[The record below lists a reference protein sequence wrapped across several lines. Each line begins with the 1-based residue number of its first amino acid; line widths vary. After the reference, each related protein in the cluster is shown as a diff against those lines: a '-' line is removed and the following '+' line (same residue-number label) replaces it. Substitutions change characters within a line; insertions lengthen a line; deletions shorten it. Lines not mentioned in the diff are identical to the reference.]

1 MVVLIWRFLCLRRVC
16 REYPERL
23 MNFLTS
29 VRRLILSDKRLTLV
43 AVILSM
49 FFIYRLESYRRI
61 FVLYLSLNPYIMW
74 LVIVFLCI
82 FLASAYRE
90 KNKERRLVL
99 SIIWA
104 IAILLT
110 IGFQIGRDRA
120 KADITTEESVISKT
134 K

>member
-1 MVVLIWRFLCLRRVC
+1 
-16 REYPERL
+16 
-23 MNFLTS
+23 
-29 VRRLILSDKRLTLV
+29 
-43 AVILSM
+43 
-49 FFIYRLESYRRI
+49 
-61 FVLYLSLNPYIMW
+61 MW

-90 KNKERRLVL
+90 NNKERRLVL

-120 KADITTEESVISKT
+120 KADITTEESVVSKT

>member
-1 MVVLIWRFLCLRRVC
+1 
-16 REYPERL
+16 
-23 MNFLTS
+23 
-29 VRRLILSDKRLTLV
+29 
-43 AVILSM
+43 
-49 FFIYRLESYRRI
+49 
-61 FVLYLSLNPYIMW
+61 MW

-110 IGFQIGRDRA
+110 IGFQIGRDRT
-120 KADITTEESVISKT
+120 KADIATEESVVSKT

>member
-1 MVVLIWRFLCLRRVC
+1 
-16 REYPERL
+16 
-23 MNFLTS
+23 
-29 VRRLILSDKRLTLV
+29 
-43 AVILSM
+43 
-49 FFIYRLESYRRI
+49 
-61 FVLYLSLNPYIMW
+61 MW

-82 FLASAYRE
+82 FLVSAYRE

-120 KADITTEESVISKT
+120 KADIATEESVVSKT

>member
-1 MVVLIWRFLCLRRVC
+1 
-16 REYPERL
+16 
-23 MNFLTS
+23 
-29 VRRLILSDKRLTLV
+29 
-43 AVILSM
+43 
-49 FFIYRLESYRRI
+49 
-61 FVLYLSLNPYIMW
+61 MW

-82 FLASAYRE
+82 FLVSAYRE

-120 KADITTEESVISKT
+120 KADMATKESVISKT

>member
-1 MVVLIWRFLCLRRVC
+1 
-16 REYPERL
+16 
-23 MNFLTS
+23 
-29 VRRLILSDKRLTLV
+29 
-43 AVILSM
+43 
-49 FFIYRLESYRRI
+49 
-61 FVLYLSLNPYIMW
+61 MW
-74 LVIVFLCI
+74 LVIVFLCK

-120 KADITTEESVISKT
+120 KADIATKESVVSKT

>member
-1 MVVLIWRFLCLRRVC
+1 
-16 REYPERL
+16 
-23 MNFLTS
+23 
-29 VRRLILSDKRLTLV
+29 
-43 AVILSM
+43 
-49 FFIYRLESYRRI
+49 
-61 FVLYLSLNPYIMW
+61 MW

-82 FLASAYRE
+82 FLVSAYRE

>member
-1 MVVLIWRFLCLRRVC
+1 
-16 REYPERL
+16 
-23 MNFLTS
+23 
-29 VRRLILSDKRLTLV
+29 
-43 AVILSM
+43 
-49 FFIYRLESYRRI
+49 
-61 FVLYLSLNPYIMW
+61 MW

-82 FLASAYRE
+82 FLVSAYRE
-90 KNKERRLVL
+90 KNKERRFVL

-120 KADITTEESVISKT
+120 KADITTGESVVSKT

>member
-1 MVVLIWRFLCLRRVC
+1 
-16 REYPERL
+16 
-23 MNFLTS
+23 
-29 VRRLILSDKRLTLV
+29 
-43 AVILSM
+43 
-49 FFIYRLESYRRI
+49 
-61 FVLYLSLNPYIMW
+61 MW
-74 LVIVFLCI
+74 LAIVFLCI
-82 FLASAYRE
+82 FLVSAYRE

-120 KADITTEESVISKT
+120 KADIATEESMISKT

>member
-1 MVVLIWRFLCLRRVC
+1 
-16 REYPERL
+16 
-23 MNFLTS
+23 
-29 VRRLILSDKRLTLV
+29 
-43 AVILSM
+43 
-49 FFIYRLESYRRI
+49 
-61 FVLYLSLNPYIMW
+61 MW

-82 FLASAYRE
+82 FLVSAYRE

-120 KADITTEESVISKT
+120 KADIATKESVISKT

>member
-1 MVVLIWRFLCLRRVC
+1 
-16 REYPERL
+16 
-23 MNFLTS
+23 
-29 VRRLILSDKRLTLV
+29 
-43 AVILSM
+43 
-49 FFIYRLESYRRI
+49 
-61 FVLYLSLNPYIMW
+61 MW
-74 LVIVFLCI
+74 LAIVFLCI
-82 FLASAYRE
+82 FLVSAYRE

>member
-1 MVVLIWRFLCLRRVC
+1 
-16 REYPERL
+16 
-23 MNFLTS
+23 
-29 VRRLILSDKRLTLV
+29 
-43 AVILSM
+43 
-49 FFIYRLESYRRI
+49 
-61 FVLYLSLNPYIMW
+61 MW

-120 KADITTEESVISKT
+120 KTDIATKESVILKT

>member
-1 MVVLIWRFLCLRRVC
+1 
-16 REYPERL
+16 
-23 MNFLTS
+23 
-29 VRRLILSDKRLTLV
+29 
-43 AVILSM
+43 
-49 FFIYRLESYRRI
+49 
-61 FVLYLSLNPYIMW
+61 MW
-74 LVIVFLCI
+74 LAIVFLCI
-82 FLASAYRE
+82 FLVSAYRE

-120 KADITTEESVISKT
+120 KADIATEEFVVSKT

>member
-1 MVVLIWRFLCLRRVC
+1 
-16 REYPERL
+16 
-23 MNFLTS
+23 
-29 VRRLILSDKRLTLV
+29 
-43 AVILSM
+43 
-49 FFIYRLESYRRI
+49 
-61 FVLYLSLNPYIMW
+61 MW

-82 FLASAYRE
+82 FLVSAYRE

-120 KADITTEESVISKT
+120 KADITTKESVVSKT

>member
-1 MVVLIWRFLCLRRVC
+1 
-16 REYPERL
+16 
-23 MNFLTS
+23 
-29 VRRLILSDKRLTLV
+29 
-43 AVILSM
+43 
-49 FFIYRLESYRRI
+49 
-61 FVLYLSLNPYIMW
+61 MW
-74 LVIVFLCI
+74 LAIVFLCI
-82 FLASAYRE
+82 FLVSAYRE

-120 KADITTEESVISKT
+120 KADIATEESVISKT

>member
-1 MVVLIWRFLCLRRVC
+1 
-16 REYPERL
+16 
-23 MNFLTS
+23 
-29 VRRLILSDKRLTLV
+29 
-43 AVILSM
+43 
-49 FFIYRLESYRRI
+49 
-61 FVLYLSLNPYIMW
+61 MW

-82 FLASAYRE
+82 FLVSAYRE

-120 KADITTEESVISKT
+120 KADIATKESVVSKT

>member
-1 MVVLIWRFLCLRRVC
+1 
-16 REYPERL
+16 
-23 MNFLTS
+23 
-29 VRRLILSDKRLTLV
+29 
-43 AVILSM
+43 
-49 FFIYRLESYRRI
+49 
-61 FVLYLSLNPYIMW
+61 MW

-82 FLASAYRE
+82 LLASGYRE

-104 IAILLT
+104 LAILLT

-120 KADITTEESVISKT
+120 KADIATEESMISKT

>member
-1 MVVLIWRFLCLRRVC
+1 
-16 REYPERL
+16 
-23 MNFLTS
+23 
-29 VRRLILSDKRLTLV
+29 
-43 AVILSM
+43 
-49 FFIYRLESYRRI
+49 
-61 FVLYLSLNPYIMW
+61 MW

-82 FLASAYRE
+82 FLVSAYRE

-99 SIIWA
+99 SIIWT

-120 KADITTEESVISKT
+120 KADITTEESVVSKT

>member
-1 MVVLIWRFLCLRRVC
+1 
-16 REYPERL
+16 
-23 MNFLTS
+23 
-29 VRRLILSDKRLTLV
+29 
-43 AVILSM
+43 
-49 FFIYRLESYRRI
+49 
-61 FVLYLSLNPYIMW
+61 MW

-82 FLASAYRE
+82 FLVSAYRE

-120 KADITTEESVISKT
+120 KADITTEESVVSKT

>member
-1 MVVLIWRFLCLRRVC
+1 
-16 REYPERL
+16 
-23 MNFLTS
+23 
-29 VRRLILSDKRLTLV
+29 
-43 AVILSM
+43 
-49 FFIYRLESYRRI
+49 
-61 FVLYLSLNPYIMW
+61 MW

-82 FLASAYRE
+82 FLVSAYRE

-120 KADITTEESVISKT
+120 KADIATEESMISKT

>member
-1 MVVLIWRFLCLRRVC
+1 
-16 REYPERL
+16 
-23 MNFLTS
+23 
-29 VRRLILSDKRLTLV
+29 
-43 AVILSM
+43 
-49 FFIYRLESYRRI
+49 
-61 FVLYLSLNPYIMW
+61 MW

-82 FLASAYRE
+82 FLASTYRE

-120 KADITTEESVISKT
+120 KADITTKESVVSKT

>member
-1 MVVLIWRFLCLRRVC
+1 
-16 REYPERL
+16 
-23 MNFLTS
+23 
-29 VRRLILSDKRLTLV
+29 
-43 AVILSM
+43 
-49 FFIYRLESYRRI
+49 
-61 FVLYLSLNPYIMW
+61 MW
-74 LVIVFLCI
+74 LAIVFLCI
-82 FLASAYRE
+82 FLVSAYRE

-120 KADITTEESVISKT
+120 KADITTEESVVSKT

>member
-1 MVVLIWRFLCLRRVC
+1 
-16 REYPERL
+16 
-23 MNFLTS
+23 
-29 VRRLILSDKRLTLV
+29 
-43 AVILSM
+43 
-49 FFIYRLESYRRI
+49 
-61 FVLYLSLNPYIMW
+61 MW

-82 FLASAYRE
+82 FLVSAYRE

-120 KADITTEESVISKT
+120 KADITTKESVISKT

>member
-1 MVVLIWRFLCLRRVC
+1 
-16 REYPERL
+16 
-23 MNFLTS
+23 
-29 VRRLILSDKRLTLV
+29 
-43 AVILSM
+43 
-49 FFIYRLESYRRI
+49 
-61 FVLYLSLNPYIMW
+61 MW
-74 LVIVFLCI
+74 LAIVFLCI
-82 FLASAYRE
+82 FLVSAYRE

-99 SIIWA
+99 SIIWV

>member
-1 MVVLIWRFLCLRRVC
+1 
-16 REYPERL
+16 
-23 MNFLTS
+23 
-29 VRRLILSDKRLTLV
+29 
-43 AVILSM
+43 
-49 FFIYRLESYRRI
+49 
-61 FVLYLSLNPYIMW
+61 MW

-82 FLASAYRE
+82 FLVSAYRE
-90 KNKERRLVL
+90 KNKERRLML

-120 KADITTEESVISKT
+120 KADITTEESVVSKT

>member
-1 MVVLIWRFLCLRRVC
+1 
-16 REYPERL
+16 
-23 MNFLTS
+23 
-29 VRRLILSDKRLTLV
+29 
-43 AVILSM
+43 
-49 FFIYRLESYRRI
+49 
-61 FVLYLSLNPYIMW
+61 MW
-74 LVIVFLCI
+74 LAIVFLCI
-82 FLASAYRE
+82 FLVSAYRE

-120 KADITTEESVISKT
+120 KADIATKESVVSKT

>member
-1 MVVLIWRFLCLRRVC
+1 
-16 REYPERL
+16 
-23 MNFLTS
+23 
-29 VRRLILSDKRLTLV
+29 
-43 AVILSM
+43 
-49 FFIYRLESYRRI
+49 
-61 FVLYLSLNPYIMW
+61 MW

-82 FLASAYRE
+82 FLVSAYRE

-120 KADITTEESVISKT
+120 KADITTGESVVSKT

>member
-1 MVVLIWRFLCLRRVC
+1 
-16 REYPERL
+16 
-23 MNFLTS
+23 
-29 VRRLILSDKRLTLV
+29 
-43 AVILSM
+43 
-49 FFIYRLESYRRI
+49 
-61 FVLYLSLNPYIMW
+61 MW

-120 KADITTEESVISKT
+120 KVNITTKESVISKT

>member
-1 MVVLIWRFLCLRRVC
+1 
-16 REYPERL
+16 
-23 MNFLTS
+23 
-29 VRRLILSDKRLTLV
+29 
-43 AVILSM
+43 
-49 FFIYRLESYRRI
+49 
-61 FVLYLSLNPYIMW
+61 MW

-82 FLASAYRE
+82 FLVSAYRE

-99 SIIWA
+99 SIIWT

-120 KADITTEESVISKT
+120 KADIATEESVVSKT

>member
-1 MVVLIWRFLCLRRVC
+1 MV
-16 REYPERL
+16 
-23 MNFLTS
+23 
-29 VRRLILSDKRLTLV
+29 
-43 AVILSM
+43 
-49 FFIYRLESYRRI
+49 SYCI
-61 FVLYLSLNPYIMW
+61 
-74 LVIVFLCI
+74 LCI

-120 KADITTEESVISKT
+120 KADIATKESVISKT